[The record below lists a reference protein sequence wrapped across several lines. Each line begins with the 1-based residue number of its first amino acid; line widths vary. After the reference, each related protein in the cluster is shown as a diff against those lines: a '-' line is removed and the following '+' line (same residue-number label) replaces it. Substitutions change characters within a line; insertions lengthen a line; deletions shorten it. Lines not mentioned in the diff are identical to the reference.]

1 MTTRRRDRRLSHLSK
16 LVQIFLVEM
25 LASEPTYKRECDL
38 QTQTG
43 GTPAWSRDQLWP
55 RFGVTRTGTSIHSAA
70 TPLAGFSA
78 VCRSGDH
85 SNVVGSTQ
93 HAPVTALMR
102 RVRAN
107 VEVACLRTTGGTSRK
122 ARPSNAREVTMT
134 MREYEERFRPSAPPL
149 HQTFAEVRRPSR
161 GGRRSRRLWVMA
173 ALFGVMTI
181 TSKAALH
188 HSSHANDWQIS
199 KAGIQACDFIHR

>member
-1 MTTRRRDRRLSHLSK
+1 MRSSNENGRHPGVVPEISCGR
-16 LVQIFLVEM
+16 V
-25 LASEPTYKRECDL
+25 LASHESTWLLYRSPEF
-38 QTQTG
+38 Q
-43 GTPAWSRDQLWP
+43 
-55 RFGVTRTGTSIHSAA
+55 RFVDSGIIHTS
-70 TPLAGFSA
+70 L
-78 VCRSGDH
+78 D
-85 SNVVGSTQ
+85 STQ

>member
-16 LVQIFLVEM
+16 LVQVFLVEM

-93 HAPVTALMR
+93 HAPVTAGEPGKTIPPTVCTLAILASLGAPCQRSIHKVSAR
-102 RVRAN
+102 RTR
-107 VEVACLRTTGGTSRK
+107 GS
-122 ARPSNAREVTMT
+122 SNGFLLWLGSMIPPQFQSLSCAVILS
-134 MREYEERFRPSAPPL
+134 PSAPTSSSL
-149 HQTFAEVRRPSR
+149 TA
-161 GGRRSRRLWVMA
+161 GGSPRNSIAARSLRIASTR
-173 ALFGVMTI
+173 T
-181 TSKAALH
+181 
-188 HSSHANDWQIS
+188 
-199 KAGIQACDFIHR
+199 ACLST